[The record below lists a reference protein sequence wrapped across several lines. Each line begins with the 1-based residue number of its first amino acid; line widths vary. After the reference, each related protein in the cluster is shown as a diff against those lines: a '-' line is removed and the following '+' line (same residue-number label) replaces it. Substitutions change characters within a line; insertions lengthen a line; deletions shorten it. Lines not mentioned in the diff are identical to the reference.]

1 VTLLPSLALR
11 FDARMALLRSDDQRT
26 ARARLEEERRRRD
39 EQPARRF
46 EYTVLR
52 VGSKARA
59 EGPLNELGSKGWQ
72 LVQVVEMEG
81 HLAFYLEREV
91 FPLEPGDVESA
102 QPEERASPDT
112 EPAEVTAPAAD

>member
-1 VTLLPSLALR
+1 
-11 FDARMALLRSDDQRT
+11 MAFLKSEEGRA
-26 ARARLEEERRRRD
+26 ARARLDEERRRRD
-39 EQPARRF
+39 ERPARRF

-59 EGPLNELGSKGWQ
+59 EGPLNELGGKGWQ

-91 FPLEPGDVESA
+91 FPLEPGAEAEAVREAAPTPDEPSA
-102 QPEERASPDT
+102 AEA
-112 EPAEVTAPAAD
+112 EPAETAG

>member
-1 VTLLPSLALR
+1 MSLLKGE
-11 FDARMALLRSDDQRT
+11 DQRV

-39 EQPARRF
+39 ENPARRF

-72 LVQVVEMEG
+72 LVQIVEMEG

-91 FPLEPGDVESA
+91 FPLEPVAEETAEQPAVE
-102 QPEERASPDT
+102 PEHVD
-112 EPAEVTAPAAD
+112 AAAAGPQ